1 MSNLIEIASK
11 YKSTKKMMGF
21 IDIYNY
27 YFNAIKDKNLNIF
40 EIGVETGESLR
51 MFSDY
56 FNKSN
61 IVGLDIE
68 NKDYNIERVEIFCGD
83 QSDKK
88 ILNGIIEKYK
98 KFDVIIDDGS
108 HKNKDVINSFNH
120 LFPYLKFGGLYVIE
134 DLQTSYIP
142 NWGGDGVN
150 LNNKKTTMNFI
161 RSLADR
167 MHYQDIDNPFYQKHD
182 LDGLIEFVH
191 IYRNIAFI
199 KKQKRFYE
207 SNLCYKN
214 SWYLGLKKNRKD
226 FNFKSLRDLRYFIKY
241 FIKHILG

>member
-61 IVGLDIE
+61 IIGLDIE

-83 QSDKK
+83 QSDKN
-88 ILNGIIEKYK
+88 ILNRIIEKYK
-98 KFDVIIDDGS
+98 TFDVIIDDGS
-108 HKNKDVINSFNH
+108 HKNKDVINSFNY
-120 LFPYLKFGGLYVIE
+120 LFPHLKFGGLYVIE

-167 MHYQDIDNPFYQKHD
+167 MHYQDIDNPFYKKHD
-182 LDGLIEFVH
+182 FDGLIEFVH

-214 SWYLGLKKNRKD
+214 SWYLGLKKNRKN

>member
-27 YFNAIKDKNLNIF
+27 YFNTIKDKNLNIF

-88 ILNGIIEKYK
+88 ILNRIIEKYK
-98 KFDVIIDDGS
+98 TFDVIIDDGS

-182 LDGLIEFVH
+182 FDGLIEFVH

>member
-27 YFNAIKDKNLNIF
+27 YFNTIKDKNLNIF

-88 ILNGIIEKYK
+88 TLNRIIEKYK
-98 KFDVIIDDGS
+98 TFDVIIDDGS

-182 LDGLIEFVH
+182 FDGLIEFVH

>member
-27 YFNAIKDKNLNIF
+27 YFNTIKDKNLNIF

-88 ILNGIIEKYK
+88 ILNRIIEKYK
-98 KFDVIIDDGS
+98 TFDVIIDDGS
-108 HKNKDVINSFNH
+108 RKNKDVINSFNH

-134 DLQTSYIP
+134 DLHTSYIS

-182 LDGLIEFVH
+182 FDGLIEFVH

>member
-27 YFNAIKDKNLNIF
+27 YFNTIKDKNLNIF

-88 ILNGIIEKYK
+88 ILNRIIEKYK
-98 KFDVIIDDGS
+98 TFDVIIDDGS

-134 DLQTSYIP
+134 DLQTSYIS

-182 LDGLIEFVH
+182 FDGLIEFVH

>member
-27 YFNAIKDKNLNIF
+27 YFNTIKDKNLNIF

-88 ILNGIIEKYK
+88 ILNRIIEKYK
-98 KFDVIIDDGS
+98 TFDVIIDDGS
-108 HKNKDVINSFNH
+108 HKNKDVINR
-120 LFPYLKFGGLYVIE
+120 P
-134 DLQTSYIP
+134 QTGVLAAYGRRYIP
-142 NWGGDGVN
+142 A
-150 LNNKKTTMNFI
+150 TS
-161 RSLADR
+161 R
-167 MHYQDIDNPFYQKHD
+167 QKHHAAITRYNND
-182 LDGLIEFVH
+182 AVNDDCSPS
-191 IYRNIAFI
+191 R
-199 KKQKRFYE
+199 
-207 SNLCYKN
+207 LC
-214 SWYLGLKKNRKD
+214 GIR
-226 FNFKSLRDLRYFIKY
+226 RHAR
-241 FIKHILG
+241 

>member
-27 YFNAIKDKNLNIF
+27 YFNDIKDKNLNIF

-134 DLQTSYIP
+134 DLQTSYIS

-182 LDGLIEFVH
+182 FDGLIEFVH

>member
-150 LNNKKTTMNFI
+150 LNNKKTTLIECIIRILII
-161 RSLADR
+161 RS
-167 MHYQDIDNPFYQKHD
+167 
-182 LDGLIEFVH
+182 
-191 IYRNIAFI
+191 I
-199 KKQKRFYE
+199 K
-207 SNLCYKN
+207 NM
-214 SWYLGLKKNRKD
+214 
-226 FNFKSLRDLRYFIKY
+226 
-241 FIKHILG
+241 ILMG

>member
-1 MSNLIEIASK
+1 
-11 YKSTKKMMGF
+11 
-21 IDIYNY
+21 
-27 YFNAIKDKNLNIF
+27 
-40 EIGVETGESLR
+40 

-88 ILNGIIEKYK
+88 ILNRIIEKYK
-98 KFDVIIDDGS
+98 TFDVIIDDGS

-134 DLQTSYIP
+134 DLQTSYIS

-182 LDGLIEFVH
+182 FDGLIEFVH

>member
-27 YFNAIKDKNLNIF
+27 YFNTIKDKNLNIF

-83 QSDKK
+83 QSDEK
-88 ILNGIIEKYK
+88 ILNRIIEKYK
-98 KFDVIIDDGS
+98 TFDVIIDDGS

-134 DLQTSYIP
+134 DLQTSYIS

-182 LDGLIEFVH
+182 FDGLIEFVH

>member
-27 YFNAIKDKNLNIF
+27 YFNTIKDKNLNIF

-88 ILNGIIEKYK
+88 ILNRIIEKYK
-98 KFDVIIDDGS
+98 TFDVIIDDGS

-182 LDGLIEFVH
+182 FDGLIEFVH

-207 SNLCYKN
+207 SNLC
-214 SWYLGLKKNRKD
+214 
-226 FNFKSLRDLRYFIKY
+226 
-241 FIKHILG
+241 

>member
-27 YFNAIKDKNLNIF
+27 YFNTIKDKNLNIF

-83 QSDKK
+83 QSDEK
-88 ILNGIIEKYK
+88 ILNRIIEKYK
-98 KFDVIIDDGS
+98 TFDVIIDDGS

-182 LDGLIEFVH
+182 FDGLIEFVH